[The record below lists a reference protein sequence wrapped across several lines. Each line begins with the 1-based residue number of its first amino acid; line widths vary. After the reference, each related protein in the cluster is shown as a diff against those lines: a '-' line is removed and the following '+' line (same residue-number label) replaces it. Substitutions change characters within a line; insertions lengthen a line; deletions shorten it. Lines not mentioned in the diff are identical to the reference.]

1 MRLII
6 CHAFLARGGRT
17 PLYELYRYVGR
28 QRYGFL
34 TVFVWNRVCELGMS
48 FRGSYFFIIWRQ
60 DHFPLNVYAN
70 LVHAVIACHA
80 LRSRSGLQGFRSEI
94 GYQVFDE
101 VWNRVRVSGRVPH
114 TLTQLFWKYSPGFFV
129 VIYTQ
134 MGGHCVRRSLLRSWK
149 LGLRI
154 VARSKP
160 RMFCEGSLGK
170 IKFRAFPKRVGQRIT
185 LEQVNTTEWLKKN
198 KNLN

>member
-1 MRLII
+1 
-6 CHAFLARGGRT
+6 
-17 PLYELYRYVGR
+17 
-28 QRYGFL
+28 
-34 TVFVWNRVCELGMS
+34 MS

-154 VARSKP
+154 VAWSKP
-160 RMFCEGSLGK
+160 RMFCEESLGK
-170 IKFRAFPKRVGQRIT
+170 IKFRAFPKRVGPRIT